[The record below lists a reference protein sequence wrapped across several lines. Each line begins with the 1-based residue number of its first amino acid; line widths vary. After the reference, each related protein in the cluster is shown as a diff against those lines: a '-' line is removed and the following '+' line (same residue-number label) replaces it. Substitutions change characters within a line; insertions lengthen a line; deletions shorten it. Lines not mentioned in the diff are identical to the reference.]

1 MRKFT
6 EGLIVTEC
14 IVGVLE
20 IESGQTIIDAG
31 CGTGY
36 MAKIFSR
43 AVTVSGMVYAVDR
56 DSYFIEKL
64 SQESEDANI
73 EAIQSD
79 ITQMGGIADRSVDLI
94 YVSTVIHAL
103 SGQQLT
109 TFVKEAKR
117 LLKPGAKLAIVEI
130 EKKET
135 PFGPPMEYRNSPEEL
150 MEKVPMAPL
159 KTVRVGEHFYMQI
172 FLNSEK

>member
-6 EGLIVTEC
+6 EGLIVTER
-14 IVGVLE
+14 IVKFLE
-20 IESGQTIIDAG
+20 IQPGQTIIDAG

-36 MAKIFSR
+36 MARIFSR
-43 AVTVSGMVYAVDR
+43 AVTASGRVYAVDR

-64 SQESEDANI
+64 SEETRGTNI

-79 ITQMGGIADRSVDLI
+79 IAQIDGLADRSVDLI

-103 SGQQLT
+103 SRPQLT
-109 TFVKEAKR
+109 AFLKEARR
-117 LLKPGAKLAIVEI
+117 LLKPDARLAIVEI

-135 PFGPPMEYRNSPEEL
+135 PFGPPMEYRSSPEEL
-150 MEKVPMAPL
+150 VQKVPMVPL
-159 KTVRVGEHFYMQI
+159 KTVMAGEHFYMQV

>member
-6 EGLIVTEC
+6 EGLVDSETIVEALD
-14 IVGVLE
+14 IQP
-20 IESGQTIIDAG
+20 GQTIIDAG

-36 MAKIFSR
+36 MASIFSR
-43 AVTVSGMVYAVDR
+43 AVTASGRVHAVDR
-56 DSYFIEKL
+56 DGYFIEKL
-64 SQESEDANI
+64 SEETKGTNI

-79 ITQMGGIADRSVDLI
+79 ITHLDGLADRSVDLV
-94 YVSTVIHAL
+94 YASTVIHAL
-103 SGQQLT
+103 YGPQLT
-109 TFVKEAKR
+109 AFVMEARR
-117 LLKPGAKLAIVEI
+117 LLKPDARLAIVEI

-150 MEKVPMAPL
+150 MEKVPMVPL
-159 KTVRVGEHFYMQI
+159 KTVRVGEHFYMQV